1 MADNQDSG
9 DKSELPSQHK
19 LAKARR
25 EGQIPRAKD
34 FVSSLTLIV
43 VVAYYVLSIDRL
55 GQTLIELFLICY
67 EFDVNIIGQF
77 HLLIE
82 LVGKALFA
90 MVMLFFPLFIY
101 QVISAILGST
111 LLGGWV
117 YSPTLLAPK
126 LERISP
132 LKGLKRIFSSQS
144 VVELIKNT
152 VKVSLFFAILYWVIN
167 QYMAVITG
175 LISAPFDN
183 VLATVSAITVEYLG
197 YLLLLILLFGL
208 VDFPY
213 QRYEFT
219 KQMKMTKQE
228 VKDEHKEQEGRP
240 EVKARIRQ
248 IQTQNAKRGANER
261 VPNASVVLTNPTHY
275 SVALVYDLSQAE
287 APFVVAKGKDD
298 VAVYIREL
306 AAKHQVEVVQSPE
319 LTRAIYHTTQID
331 QMVPNQLFVAVAHIL
346 TYVNQLK
353 AWRQGQRSKP
363 NGLPPF
369 DIPKAWSNTTPQ
381 SE

>member
-19 LAKARR
+19 LTKARR

-34 FVSSLTLIV
+34 FVSAVTLTAV
-43 VVAYYVLSIDRL
+43 VSYYVLSID
-55 GQTLIELFLICY
+55 TLAETFIELFLICY
-67 EFDVNIIGQF
+67 EFDASVVGKFDVIV
-77 HLLIE
+77 E

-90 MVMLFFPLFIY
+90 MIMLFFPLFIY
-101 QVISAILGST
+101 QVIAAIISST
-111 LLGGWV
+111 MLGGWV

-126 LERISP
+126 LEKISP
-132 LKGLKRIFSSQS
+132 IKGFKRIFSTQS
-144 VVELIKNT
+144 LVELAKNT
-152 VKVSLFFAILYWVIN
+152 VKVTLFFVILYWVIDR
-167 QYMAVITG
+167 YIAVITG
-175 LISAPFDN
+175 LVSSPFD
-183 VLATVSAITVEYLG
+183 TVITTITTITVEYLG
-197 YLLLLILLFGL
+197 YLLLLILVFGL

-261 VPNASVVLTNPTHY
+261 VPKASVVLTNPTHY
-275 SVALVYDLSQAE
+275 SVALVYDLTQAE

-298 VAVYIREL
+298 VATYIREL

-353 AWRQGQRSKP
+353 EWRQGKRGKP
-363 NGLPPF
+363 NSLPPF
-369 DIPKAWSNTTPQ
+369 DIPKAWSEIKEPPA
-381 SE
+381 